1 MTGRNIFRECGEK
14 WKNMTDEEK
23 QPYIAAANTVKKL
36 KQQKL
41 NINPEQHAKKCVS
54 RVHKRKAET
63 KRKET
68 FRKRSKVV
76 LTLFILAFI
85 LFKSL

>member
-1 MTGRNIFRECGEK
+1 
-14 WKNMTDEEK
+14 MTDEQK

-41 NINPEQHAKKCVS
+41 SINPEQNTKKTVS
-54 RVHKRKAET
+54 RVSKRKADS

-68 FRKRSKVV
+68 FRKRSKVA
-76 LTLFILAFI
+76 LTLLILAFI